1 MFLQQTAIYGQY
13 TQQQQQQ
20 QQGVHRLVTLATQHC
35 GVSI

>member
-13 TQQQQQQ
+13 TQQQQQ